1 MAGPLNAGGRLCTSQ
16 PAQPIATT
24 PKGTCQTLRS
34 PLRHRSCQTRTINRL
49 GEINMK

>member
-34 PLRHRSCQTRTINRL
+34 PLRRRRRSCQTWTV
-49 GEINMK
+49 K